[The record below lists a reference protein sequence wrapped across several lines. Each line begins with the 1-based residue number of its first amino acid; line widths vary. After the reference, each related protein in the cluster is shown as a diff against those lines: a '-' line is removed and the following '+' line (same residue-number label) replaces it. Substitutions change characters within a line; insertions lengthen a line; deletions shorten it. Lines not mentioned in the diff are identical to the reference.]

1 MLHEDLSGM
10 LLERGDVRH
19 RPQRKRI
26 ACGQTI
32 SIGKILVKIID
43 NFIEDS
49 GVAMSEKKSGLRK
62 GLTNYGDEGFSLF
75 LRKAFI
81 KGAGYTDDALSR
93 PIVAIANT
101 GSAYNPCHGN
111 APQLIEA
118 VKRGVM
124 LAGGL
129 PVEFPTI
136 SIAES
141 FSHPTS
147 MYLRNLMSMDTEE
160 MIRAQPMDAVVLI
173 GGCDK
178 TVPAQLMGAA
188 AAGVPAIQLVTGAML
203 TGSHRG
209 ERVGACTDCRRFWA
223 SFRGDQ
229 IDAAEIEA
237 VNNQLVAT
245 VGTCSVMGTASTMA
259 CIAEA
264 LGIML
269 PGGASAPAVTADR
282 IRIAERTGAQA
293 VAMIG
298 QDLSP
303 AKILTPK
310 AIENALRVL
319 LAIGGSTN
327 GIIHLT
333 AIAGRLGIRI
343 DLEKLDQMARETPV
357 LVDLKP
363 SGQHYMEDLHRA
375 GGLTTVMREI
385 KGLLHLD
392 ALTVTGRTLGEEL
405 DLAPASFPQ
414 DVVRPLDRPIFPQGG
429 IAVLRGNLAPGGA
442 IIKQSAASASLMEHE
457 GRAVVFEDAED
468 LARRIDDPELEVEA
482 HDVLVLKRI
491 GPVGAPGMPE
501 AGYIPIPRKLGRLGV
516 KDMVRISDGRMSGTA
531 SGTVVLHVTPEAAI
545 GGPLAIVQT
554 GDRIRLS
561 VADRS
566 IELALSDEEI
576 AARLAALPAHKVDPE
591 ERGYRKLFLTTIT
604 QADEGC
610 DFDFLQASRITAT
623 VPGDR
628 NKG

>member
-1 MLHEDLSGM
+1 MI
-10 LLERGDVRH
+10 V
-19 RPQRKRI
+19 
-26 ACGQTI
+26 
-32 SIGKILVKIID
+32 VNIID
-43 NFIEDS
+43 NRVDN
-49 GVAMSEKKSGLRK
+49 VMTKPTKQAGLRK

-111 APQLIEA
+111 APQLVEA

-209 ERVGACTDCRRFWA
+209 ERVGACTDCRRYWA
-223 SFRGDQ
+223 RFRGEE
-229 IDAAEIEA
+229 IDAREIEE
-237 VNNQLVAT
+237 VNNQLVPT

-269 PGGASAPAVTADR
+269 AGGASAPAVTADR
-282 IRIAERTGAQA
+282 IRVAERTGATA
-293 VAMIG
+293 VAMIEKKLTPE
-298 QDLSP
+298 Q
-303 AKILTPK
+303 ILTPD
-310 AIENALRVL
+310 AFENALRVL

-333 AIAGRLGIRI
+333 AIAGRVGIQI
-343 DLEKLDQMARETPV
+343 DLDEVDRMARETPV

-363 SGQHYMEDLHRA
+363 SGKHYMEDLHKA
-375 GGLTTVMREI
+375 GGLTTVLREL
-385 KGLLHLD
+385 KPLLHLD

-405 DLAPASFPQ
+405 DAAPASFAQ
-414 DVVRPLDRPIFPQGG
+414 DVVRPFDKPIYPQGG
-429 IAVLRGNLAPGGA
+429 IAVLHGNLAPGGA
-442 IIKQSAASASLMEHE
+442 IIKQSAANPELMEHE
-457 GRAVVFEDAED
+457 ARAVVFENAED
-468 LARRIDDPELEVEA
+468 LALRIDDPEL
-482 HDVLVLKRI
+482 DVQADDILVLKNI

-501 AGYIPIPRKLGRLGV
+501 AGYIPIPKKLGKLGV

-531 SGTVVLHVTPEAAI
+531 AGTIVLHVTPESAI
-545 GGPLAIVQT
+545 GGPLALVRT

-561 VADRS
+561 VSRRS
-566 IELALSDEEI
+566 IEMLVDETELRHR
-576 AARLAALPAHKVDPE
+576 AAQTTAHVVDRS
-591 ERGYRKLFLTTIT
+591 ERGYRKLFLTSIT
-604 QADEGC
+604 QADQGC
-610 DFDFLQASRITAT
+610 DFDFLRASEATAK
-623 VPGDR
+623 VPR
-628 NKG
+628 SRE